1 MLNRMFRTLIVAGL
15 WLTTLVV
22 VIALGLARGVSLST
36 AVAVLVCGVTPLM
49 VMLWLAASAAPPT
62 VAEILHSVNAADGR

>member
-15 WLTTLVV
+15 WLTTLVI
-22 VIALGLARGVSLST
+22 VIALGLARGASLST
-36 AVAVLVCGVTPLM
+36 AAAVLICGVTPLM